1 MNEAPGRPDGEQAS
15 AFSGLLLRSAVRD
28 DRRPILDILRNSAIF
43 TAEEIEVAQELIDI
57 WLDKPEQRDYIIR
70 TAEQNGRVAGYVCFG
85 PTPATEATYDLYWI
99 AVSPELHGS
108 GIGGK
113 LLRFAEEEIS
123 SRGGRIVVIET
134 SSTEKYR
141 SARAFYEKKGYL
153 MEARIRGFYRPGDDR
168 LIYIRR
174 M

>member
-1 MNEAPGRPDGEQAS
+1 M
-15 AFSGLLLRSAVRD
+15 
-28 DRRPILDILRNSAIF
+28 F
-43 TAEEIEVAQELIDI
+43 TAEELEVARELIDI
-57 WLDKPEQRDYIIR
+57 WLDKPEQKDYIIR
-70 TAEQNGRVAGYVCFG
+70 TAEKDGRVAGYVCFG
-85 PTPATEATYDLYWI
+85 PTPATEATWDLYWI
-99 AVSPELHGS
+99 AVSPELQGS

-113 LLRFAEEEIS
+113 LLRFAEEEIF

-141 SARAFYEKKGYL
+141 STRAFYEKKAYVP
-153 MEARIRGFYRPGDDR
+153 EARIRSFYRPGDDR

>member
-1 MNEAPGRPDGEQAS
+1 MNDATL
-15 AFSGLLLRSAVRD
+15 SGLLLRPAVRA
-28 DRRPILDILRNSAIF
+28 DRQPILDILQSSAMF
-43 TAEEIEVAQELIDI
+43 TAEEIEVARELIDI

-85 PTPATEATYDLYWI
+85 PTPATEAAYDLYWI
-99 AVSPELHGS
+99 AVSPELRGS

-113 LLRFAEEEIS
+113 LLHRAEEEIF
-123 SRGGRIVVIET
+123 SRGGRLVVIET

-141 SARAFYEKKGYL
+141 PARAFYEKKGYC

-168 LIYIRR
+168 LIYTRR